1 MSSHDTHQQT
11 FRAFDETLGR
21 WLVAHSEKELS
32 EVANSP
38 LMVLWR
44 EMRKADQERNAGY
57 QSRHGQ
63 HQMLK
68 ARIKRYRKNAKRLH
82 DTYGRDRLKTPY
94 TPPQGQQLSA

>member
-1 MSSHDTHQQT
+1 MSALPNTEQT
-11 FRAFDETLGR
+11 FRAFDDTLGR
-21 WLVAHSEKELS
+21 WFVANSEKELS
-32 EVANSP
+32 EVANAP
-38 LMVLWR
+38 RMILWR

-63 HQMLK
+63 RQMLK